1 MKIDEKTIRKII
13 SESIKNPNSSDD
25 IILEQGLK
33 SAFGGVF
40 KPLTDFYGK
49 INDKGASLAS
59 KAFDGALG
67 VLEKEMRL
75 NQIAGDGNL
84 NLKGNPE
91 HQEFYIAT
99 IGDEIVE
106 LLNKA
111 LAALKE
117 AGETSDWTP
126 DSSEKSDVSDWQ
138 DSSGKSSGKLF
149 TALGIMVEVATQMK
163 DFSSGLST
171 ASAAGRQIELPNEA
185 AAWIDRFVTA
195 MGELKSVVKDPQAVV
210 KGKLDAMSGIVEQ
223 IGQENAG
230 IKNVMKD
237 SAKEVTE
244 SLSTI
249 LGLVRV
255 SLNETNFSGNK

>member
-13 SESIKNPNSSDD
+13 SESLENPDSSDG

-59 KAFDGALG
+59 KAFDGVLG

-84 NLKGNPE
+84 NLRSNPE

-99 IGDEIVE
+99 VGDEIAE

-111 LAALKE
+111 LDELKQ
-117 AGETSDWTP
+117 AGETKDWTP
-126 DSSEKSDVSDWQ
+126 DSSEKSDVADWQ
-138 DSSGKSSGKLF
+138 DSSGKSSEKLF

-163 DFSSGLST
+163 DFSQGLKT
-171 ASAAGRQIELPNEA
+171 ASATGGQIGLPNEA
-185 AAWIDRFVTA
+185 AAWIDKFVSA
-195 MGELKSVVKDPQAVV
+195 MQELNSVVKEPEATV
-210 KGKLDAMSGIVEQ
+210 KGQLDAILNVVSE
-223 IGQENAG
+223 IGQQNAA
-230 IKNVMKD
+230 IKDVMKD
-237 SAKEVTE
+237 SAKEMSE

-249 LGLVRV
+249 LEIVRM
-255 SLNETNFSGNK
+255 SLKEINLPRSK